1 MQSFTKV
8 YLVGSGP
15 SGAELLS
22 LRAAELLGIAD
33 VIIYDALVD
42 ASIHRL
48 FAPEAK
54 LIYVGKRAGAHS
66 LTQSEINECLIAE
79 AKALA
84 SGRVVRLKGGDPFV
98 FGRGGEEMIA
108 LRGAGIPY
116 EVVPGIT
123 AGIAAPAYCG
133 VPVTHRGI
141 SRSVTLIT
149 AFSKDGGLPPLDW
162 GAYSRLDGTLVFYMS
177 MRVVPEIVAALC
189 SAGMPANRPA
199 AIISHGTRP
208 QQGITILELADFSPE
223 RFDYASFTPGLFVVG
238 EVLGFAEDYGWYQP
252 SPLAGQRILITR
264 SEGNTSEL
272 SQLFIAEG
280 AEPRVLPTFELK
292 ATTPDTA
299 LLPTAPEEA
308 ILAFTSPNSVEF
320 FLDYLS
326 AQGLDARY
334 LARFE
339 ALAAIGPATAKALH
353 KRNFVPDL
361 IAPVHTA
368 VGFAEALA
376 KAYPTAK
383 CVYHPTSD
391 KTSGELEERLSALG
405 IVTDTRT
412 LYHNVPVPYAY
423 DELSQLLSEG
433 LDWVSFCSS
442 SAVHNFVH
450 LLRQHRLE
458 NKLNALR
465 LVAIGPST
473 RQTLYDYGYS
483 DVLMP
488 EEATLP
494 ALVSAMRQSLEG

>member
-22 LRAAELLGIAD
+22 LRAAELLGTAD

-66 LTQSEINECLIAE
+66 LTQSEIDALLVTE
-79 AKALA
+79 AQKLPR
-84 SGRVVRLKGGDPFV
+84 GRIVRLKGGDPFV

-108 LRGAGIPY
+108 LRQAGIPY

-149 AFSKDGGLPPLDW
+149 AFSKEGGLPALDW
-162 GAYSRLDGTLVFYMS
+162 SAYSRLEGTLVFYMS
-177 MRVVPEIVAALC
+177 MRVVPDIVLALT
-189 SAGMPANRPA
+189 SAGMPSETPA

-208 QQGITILELADFSPE
+208 QQSITTLRLGDFTPE
-223 RFDYASFTPGLFVVG
+223 GFDYASFTPGLFVVG
-238 EVLGFAEDYGWYQP
+238 EVLRFAEDYGWYHP
-252 SPLAGQRILITR
+252 SPLAGQRVLITR

-280 AEPRVLPTFELK
+280 AEPRVLPTFELR
-292 ATTPDTA
+292 AATPDTA
-299 LLPTAPEEA
+299 LLPTAPEGA
-308 ILAFTSPNSVEF
+308 ILAFTSPNSVNF
-320 FLDYLS
+320 YLDYLRT
-326 AQGLDARY
+326 QGLDARY
-334 LARFE
+334 LARFD
-339 ALAAIGPATAKALH
+339 ALTAIGPATARALSE
-353 KRNFVPDL
+353 RGFVPDL

-368 VGFAEALA
+368 LGFAEALA
-376 KAYPTAK
+376 ETYPEAK
-383 CVYHPTSD
+383 LVYHPTSD
-391 KTSGELEERLSALG
+391 KTSGELEERLQALG
-405 IVTDTRT
+405 ITTETKT
-412 LYHNVPVPYAY
+412 LYHNVPVPYTY
-423 DELSQLLSEG
+423 EELSQLLSEG

-442 SAVHNFVH
+442 SAVHNFVS
-450 LLRQHRLE
+450 LLREHGLE
-458 NKLNALR
+458 DKLGRLR

-483 DVLMP
+483 EVLMP

-494 ALVSAMRQSLEG
+494 ALVAAMRQHLGD